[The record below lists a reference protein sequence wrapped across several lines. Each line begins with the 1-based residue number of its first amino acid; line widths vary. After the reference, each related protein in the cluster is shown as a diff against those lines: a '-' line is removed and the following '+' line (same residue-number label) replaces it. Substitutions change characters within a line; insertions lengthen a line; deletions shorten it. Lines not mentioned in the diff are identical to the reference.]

1 MKFVYKLENTDLIDK
16 LLGEIILTPNTSGS
30 ASSDIIDLLVPNEE
44 LTKLI
49 VEFPSLYLAS
59 NQACINKYIC
69 HEVLLSLMSTT
80 AHETNI
86 VNYFLSALEAHCMK
100 HIKNNKYDLLGTEE
114 PLMFKSRILMIDNPN
129 TPFKNKNTNQSE
141 SESATTTTT
150 TTSAT
155 VTTSSA
161 NNTTVT
167 TDNHFESDTAYFE
180 YSDSKQ
186 VIHDYSKRDPYKNG
200 CIKIKLLN
208 SKNFST
214 RVYDTNNHLIPLE
227 SYTELF
233 NETKFVKM
241 QVSICLWRHKGVVQL
256 YLRPYKI
263 HCVTEE

>member
-16 LLGEIILTPNTSGS
+16 LLSEIILTPNTSVS
-30 ASSDIIDLLVPNEE
+30 ASSPSDIIDLLVPNKE

-86 VNYFLSALEAHCMK
+86 VNYFLSALEAQCMK
-100 HIKNNKYDLLGTEE
+100 QIKNNKYDLLGTEE

-129 TPFKNKNTNQSE
+129 TCFKNQDMNQSE
-141 SESATTTTT
+141 SESTTTN
-150 TTSAT
+150 
-155 VTTSSA
+155 TSS
-161 NNTTVT
+161 T
-167 TDNHFESDTAYFE
+167 TDTTLIQDDTNINNHFESDTAYFE

-186 VIHDYSKRDPYKNG
+186 VVHDYSKKDPYKNG

-214 RVYDTNNHLIPLE
+214 RVYDANNKLIPLE

-233 NETKFVKM
+233 NGTKFVKM
-241 QVSICLWRHKGVVQL
+241 LVSICLWRHKGVVQL

-263 HCVTEE
+263 HCMTEE